1 MFYNVFIAPLCPL
14 SLPGKGTEPRFNAR
28 WPLEERLRC
37 FPFLFD
43 FNIFK
48 IAGNVKL
55 QGTLVHQIASPPN
68 STHPPSP
75 PLSKLRPPIF
85 GRG

>member
-28 WPLEERLRC
+28 WPLGERLRC
-37 FPFLFD
+37 FLFLFD

-48 IAGNVKL
+48 IAGNESFKAL
-55 QGTLVHQIASPPN
+55 LCIKYPPPN
-68 STHPPSP
+68 P

>member
-37 FPFLFD
+37 FLFLFD

-55 QGTLVHQIASPPN
+55 QGTLMHQIPPPQPPHPTQPNPTSPE
-68 STHPPSP
+68 
-75 PLSKLRPPIF
+75 
-85 GRG
+85 